1 MIRCAR
7 MGVGFG
13 GSVAAIAL
21 VMGGMQAPTEV
32 AIVPAEVVGDAPELG
47 AELAKEAVAAV
58 DGIGGTVVQL
68 PPGCA
73 DVTCASEAAG
83 AHGYVISVRVE
94 VVVSDFVI
102 ETRVVDGHGE
112 TVAESSERCDI
123 CRQDEAAAV
132 AGVAMTGALKPF
144 AAVAD
149 EQAPI
154 PQKQRDDRRMPV
166 REKLGWGAVGV
177 GAGLLVGGIAL
188 LVLNDRPVQNDCS
201 GANVDAMG
209 NCKLLWNTLGAG
221 IGLTLSG
228 AAVAGV
234 GAGLVVQSRK
244 KNGKARLNASFA
256 PGRLMV
262 QF

>member
-1 MIRCAR
+1 

-21 VMGGMQAPTEV
+21 VMGGMQPPTEV

-58 DGIGGTVVQL
+58 DAVGGTVVQL

-83 AHGYVISVRVE
+83 SHGYVVAVRVE

-102 ETRVVDGHGE
+102 ETRVVDGRGE
-112 TVAESSERCDI
+112 AVAESSERCDI
-123 CRQDEAAAV
+123 CRQEEAASV
-132 AGVAMTGALKPF
+132 AGVAMTDALRPF

-154 PQKQRDDRRMPV
+154 PSARVEDKGMPM
-166 REKLGWGAVGV
+166 RERLGWGAVGV

-188 LVLNDRPVQNDCS
+188 LVLNDRPVEGDCS

-209 NCKLLWNTLGAG
+209 NCKLLWNTLGGG
-221 IGLTLSG
+221 IGLTLTG
-228 AAVAGV
+228 AAVAGA

-244 KNGKARLNASFA
+244 KNGKPRLSAAFA
-256 PGRLMV
+256 PGRVMV